1 MTVLL
6 SGSLAFDHIMIFPGY
21 FEDHILPDKL
31 HVLNV
36 SFLVDSLEKFRGG
49 VSGNIAYSLG
59 LLGQPCKIVAPVGSD
74 FDDYRQA
81 LSSAGVNTDAIWVID
96 DEVTASAFIT
106 TDRADNQIT
115 GFYPGAMGR
124 AGEVGLDGHLEDVS
138 IGVVSPTAPDAMRR
152 HMRELTLSNTR
163 FMFDPGQQI
172 VALTPDALREGID
185 GAHILVGNDYEFAM
199 IAEKTGLSQDQLI
212 ESCPIVAVTLG
223 EMGSTIYQEG
233 KAIDIPSARP
243 HHVVDPT
250 GAGDAYRAGLLAG
263 ILHDLPLAV
272 SGRIGSVA
280 ASYVVEVK
288 GTQSHAYTRD
298 EFSRRFAE
306 TFPDYAESAAKVFAT
321 R

>member
-49 VSGNIAYSLG
+49 VSGNIAYNLG

-74 FDDYRQA
+74 FDDYRRV
-81 LSSAGVNTDAIWVID
+81 LDETGVDTGAIWIID
-96 DEVTASAFIT
+96 DELTASAFIT

-124 AGEVGLDGHLEDVS
+124 AGEVGLDDFLDGVT
-138 IGVVSPTAPDAMRR
+138 IGVVSPTAPDAMQR
-152 HMRELTLSNTR
+152 HVRELTQSGTR

-172 VALTPDALREGID
+172 VALSPDALREGIE
-185 GAHILVGNDYEFAM
+185 GAYILVGNDYEFAM
-199 IAEKTGLSQDQLI
+199 VAEKTGLSQDQLI
-212 ESCPIVAVTLG
+212 QACPIVVVTLG
-223 EMGSTIYQEG
+223 EMGSTIYQNGETL
-233 KAIDIPSARP
+233 DIPSARP
-243 HHVVDPT
+243 TQVVDPT

-263 ILHDLPLAV
+263 ILHDLPLDVA
-272 SGRIGSVA
+272 GRLGSVA
-280 ASYVVEVK
+280 ATYVVEAK
-288 GTQSHAYTRD
+288 GTQSHTYSRD
-298 EFSRRFAE
+298 AFLNRFTE
-306 TFPDYAESAAKVFAT
+306 NFPEYADSVSSLFVE

>member
-74 FDDYRQA
+74 FDEYRQA
-81 LSSAGVNTDAIWVID
+81 LDEAGVDTDAIWVID
-96 DEVTASAFIT
+96 DELTASAFIT

-124 AGEVGLDGHLEDVS
+124 AGEVGLNGHLEGVS
-138 IGVVSPTAPDAMRR
+138 IGVVSPTAPEAMER
-152 HMRELTLSNTR
+152 HVRELTQSNTR

-172 VALTPDALREGID
+172 VALSPDALRAGIE

-199 IAEKTGLSQDQLI
+199 IAEKTGYSQEQLI
-212 ESCPIVAVTLG
+212 ESCSFVVVTLG
-223 EMGSTIYQEG
+223 EMGSTIYHAG
-233 KAIDIPSARP
+233 DAIAIPAARP
-243 HHVVDPT
+243 RQVVDPT

-263 ILHDLPLAV
+263 ILHDLPLDAA
-272 SGRIGSVA
+272 GRIGSVA
-280 ASYVVEVK
+280 ATYAVEVK
-288 GTQSHAYTRD
+288 GTQSHSYTRD
-298 EFSRRFAE
+298 EFTRRFTE
-306 TFPDYAESAAKVFAT
+306 TFPDYAESAAGVFA
-321 R
+321 RR

>member
-81 LSSAGVNTDAIWVID
+81 LDDAGVDTDAIWTIE
-96 DEVTASAFIT
+96 DEPTASAFIT

-115 GFYPGAMGR
+115 GFYPGAMRR
-124 AGEVGLDGHLEDVS
+124 AGEAGLDGHLDGVVM
-138 IGVVSPTAPDAMRR
+138 GVVSPTAPDAMQR
-152 HMRELTLSNTR
+152 HVRELSQSNTR

-172 VALTPDALREGID
+172 VALTPDALREGIE
-185 GAHILVGNDYEFAM
+185 GAHILIGNDYEFAM
-199 IAEKTGLSQDQLI
+199 IAEKSGLSQDQLI
-212 ESCPIVAVTLG
+212 GSCPIVVVTLG
-223 EMGSTIYQEG
+223 EMGSTIHQDG
-233 KAIDIPSARP
+233 KTIEIPAAP
-243 HHVVDPT
+243 PNQVIDPT

-263 ILHDLPLAV
+263 MLHDLPLDVA
-272 SGRIGSVA
+272 GRIGSVA
-280 ASYVVEVK
+280 ATYVVESK

-298 EFSRRFAE
+298 EFMKRFAE
-306 TFPDYAESAAKVFAT
+306 TFPDYAEGAAKVFAE

>member
-81 LSSAGVNTDAIWVID
+81 LSSAGVDTDAIWVID
-96 DEVTASAFIT
+96 DELTASAFIT

-124 AGEVGLDGHLEDVS
+124 AGEVGLDGHLDGVS
-138 IGVVSPTAPDAMRR
+138 MGVVSPTAPDAMQR
-152 HMRELTLSNTR
+152 HIRELTQSNTR

-172 VALTPDALREGID
+172 VALTPDALREGIE

-212 ESCPIVAVTLG
+212 GSCPIVVVTLG
-223 EMGSTIYQEG
+223 EMGSAIHQDG
-233 KAIDIPSARP
+233 KTIDIPAARP
-243 HHVVDPT
+243 TQVIDPT

-263 ILHDLPLAV
+263 MLNDLTLDVA
-272 SGRIGSVA
+272 GRLGSVA
-280 ASYVVEVK
+280 ATYVVESK

-306 TFPDYAESAAKVFAT
+306 TFPDHAESAAKVFT
-321 R
+321 ER